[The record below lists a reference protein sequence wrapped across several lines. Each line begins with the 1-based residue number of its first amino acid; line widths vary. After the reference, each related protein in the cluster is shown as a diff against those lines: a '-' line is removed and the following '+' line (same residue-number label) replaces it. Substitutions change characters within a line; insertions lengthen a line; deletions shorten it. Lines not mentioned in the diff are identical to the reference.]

1 MFGKLFLHKPLRF
14 YLELCGGLLAIIAS
28 IIFFAL
34 DRQVLGGNIRFDD
47 SSYIT
52 LIFLIAGG
60 ALSIVDA
67 FFPLPFLGIVTA
79 ILFGLGLGSHLRLAC
94 FPLADVT
101 NPAPFFTGDKIV
113 AGNATTLFFTFLI
126 LFAILAL
133 FIVIANFLPAKKKQ
147 QN

>member
-1 MFGKLFLHKPLRF
+1 MFGKLFLHKPIRF
-14 YLELCGGLLAIIAS
+14 YLELCSGVLAIIAS

-34 DRQVLGGNIRFDD
+34 DRQVLGGNIRFND
-47 SSYIT
+47 SSYLT
-52 LIFLIAGG
+52 LIFMIAGG
-60 ALSIVDA
+60 ALAIVDA
-67 FFPLPFLGIVTA
+67 FFPLPFLGVAAAVT
-79 ILFGLGLGSHLRLAC
+79 FGLGIGSHLRLAC

-126 LFAILAL
+126 LFLVFAL
-133 FIVIANFLPAKKKQ
+133 FVVVANFLPAKKKQ